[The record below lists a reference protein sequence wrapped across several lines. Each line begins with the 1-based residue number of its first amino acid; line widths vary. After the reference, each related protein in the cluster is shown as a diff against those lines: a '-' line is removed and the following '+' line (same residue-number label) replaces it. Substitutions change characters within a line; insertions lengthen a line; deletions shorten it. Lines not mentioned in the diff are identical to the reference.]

1 MEEGDVPV
9 SLMDSFASDCVFLT
23 KTIVADP
30 FGGYETVWV
39 DGVTFKA
46 SFEYLASTEMILAE
60 KAGTSRTYRI
70 YVDKRLN
77 LENHDVFRR
86 VEDGQVFRVTND
98 GKDRHTPE
106 SSTLD
111 KRLIEIEKWV
121 LPDA

>member
-1 MEEGDVPV
+1 M

-23 KTIVADP
+23 KTIVGDS
-30 FGGYETVWV
+30 FGGYETVWA

-46 SFEYLASTEMILAE
+46 SFEYSASAEMILAE
-60 KAGTSRTYRI
+60 KAGASRTYRI

-77 LENHDVFRR
+77 LEYHDVFRR
-86 VEDGQVFRVTND
+86 VEDGQVFRVTNA
-98 GKDRHTPE
+98 GTDRHTPE

-121 LPDA
+121 LPNA